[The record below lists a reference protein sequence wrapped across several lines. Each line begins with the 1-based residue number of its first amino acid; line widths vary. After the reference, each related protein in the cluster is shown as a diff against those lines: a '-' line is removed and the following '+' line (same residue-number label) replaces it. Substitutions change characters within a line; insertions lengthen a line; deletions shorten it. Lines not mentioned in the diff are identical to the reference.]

1 MNTDDIRILFE
12 YNYRTHR
19 RVWECIMQLTEEQF
33 AQPEP
38 YSRGSLRDHCLH
50 LIGGD
55 RRWIARLKE
64 TPVPPYPTLE
74 DVPDRATVRA
84 MWDEDEVL
92 VMGYIGALTDR
103 DLQRVL
109 LYDMP
114 GRGGMKAMPIWQI
127 LVQMVN
133 HGTDHRAQMLR
144 ILHDLDGPTIEQ
156 DFVIYLWNHD

>member
-1 MNTDDIRILFE
+1 MNPSEIRILFE

-19 RVWECIMQLTEEQF
+19 RIWDCIMQLTEEQF
-33 AQPEP
+33 VQPIP

-55 RRWIARLKE
+55 RRWLARLKGAS
-64 TPVPPYPTLE
+64 VPDYPTPE
-74 DVPDRATVRA
+74 EAPDRATVRA
-84 MWDEDEVL
+84 MWDVNEVL
-92 VMGYIGALTDR
+92 MMGYIGTLSDK
-103 DLQRVL
+103 DLRRIL

-114 GRGGMKAMPIWQI
+114 KRGGMKATPVWQI

-144 ILHDLDGPTIEQ
+144 ILYELGGPTIEQ
-156 DFVIYLWNHD
+156 DFIVYLWNHD